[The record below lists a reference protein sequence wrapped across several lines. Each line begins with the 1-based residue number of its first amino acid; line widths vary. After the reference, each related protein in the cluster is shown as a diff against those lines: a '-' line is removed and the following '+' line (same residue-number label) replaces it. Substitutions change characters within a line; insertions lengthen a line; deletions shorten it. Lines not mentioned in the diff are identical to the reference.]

1 MAQVFREDGE
11 LVPVTV
17 VKAGPC
23 TVTQIRTRDLDGYD
37 AIQIGFGE
45 KRRDR
50 LTKADYGQAKATR
63 GDDAPGYQSFVE
75 VRVDNPGEYEI
86 GQQLKLAEVFAEGDR
101 VDVSGVTKGKGF
113 SGVVRRYGFAGQTA
127 THGTHESFRGAGGI
141 GACAYPGK
149 VFKGKG
155 MAGQMG
161 NVRRTVQ
168 NLEVVAIRA
177 DEDLLLLKGALPGAR
192 GGEILVRRAVKGE

>member
-75 VRVDNPGEYEI
+75 VRVDNPGEY
-86 GQQLKLAEVFAEGDR
+86 
-101 VDVSGVTKGKGF
+101 
-113 SGVVRRYGFAGQTA
+113 
-127 THGTHESFRGAGGI
+127 
-141 GACAYPGK
+141 
-149 VFKGKG
+149 
-155 MAGQMG
+155 
-161 NVRRTVQ
+161 
-168 NLEVVAIRA
+168 
-177 DEDLLLLKGALPGAR
+177 
-192 GGEILVRRAVKGE
+192 